1 MLLKSLI
8 TQNSDSWPRLMLEIR
23 SYIDNN
29 VDSKTIQQAVFS
41 DTSITADILARLF
54 DSHTVP
60 TLIKI

>member
-29 VDSKTIQQAVFS
+29 VDSKTIRQAVFS
-41 DTSITADILARLF
+41 DASITADIMARLF
-54 DSHTVP
+54 DSHIV
-60 TLIKI
+60 LC

>member
-41 DTSITADILARLF
+41 DTSITADIMARLF
-54 DSHTVP
+54 DSHIV
-60 TLIKI
+60 LC